1 MATTDP
7 MKDPLAFGRQLWQ
20 QWNEAVQ
27 AAAPAAKP
35 AIPDWGAALGN
46 WRELMGGGDVDLRR
60 AAEKLGGH
68 GLPFF
73 EFMQGLM
80 QRAAG
85 GAPDATDVAA
95 LWRKLMAG
103 EGNPMLDALRQASAE
118 GARGFE
124 QLFDAAQGALAPA
137 RHEMGAW
144 TQLPG
149 FGLGRERQAELGAI
163 MQAQAAHAEAV
174 QAYQRLLAKASE
186 LGMERFESKLGE
198 RSEPGRQVESMRAL
212 YDLWI
217 DAAEEAYAQVAL
229 SPEFQDAY
237 GELVNSQMR
246 LRRLQQSEIERA
258 TAQMGMPT
266 RSELDGVLRRL
277 HELQRE
283 VRTLR
288 AAQARPAARPA
299 PAAPVKSKPR
309 PKPAGKPATG
319 KKQPA
324 SKPRAAPAKAAAQT
338 TPRRRA
344 R

>member
-1 MATTDP
+1 MAANDP

-27 AAAPAAKP
+27 AASPAAKP
-35 AIPDWGAALGN
+35 ALPDWSAALSQ
-46 WRELMGGGDVDLRR
+46 WRELTGTGDVDLRR
-60 AAEKLGGH
+60 ATEKLGLH

-73 EFMQGLM
+73 DFMQGLA
-80 QRAAG
+80 QRSAG
-85 GAPDATDVAA
+85 GMPDATDVAD

-124 QLFDAAQGALAPA
+124 QLFDAVKGALGPA
-137 RHEMGAW
+137 RSEWSAW

-149 FGLGRERQAELGAI
+149 FGLGRERQAQLGAI
-163 MQAQAAHAEAV
+163 VRAQAAHAEAV

-198 RSEPGRQVESMRAL
+198 RSEPGRQLESMRAL

-246 LRRLQQSEIERA
+246 LRRLQQKEVERA
-258 TAQMGMPT
+258 AAEFGMPT

-283 VRTLR
+283 VRALR
-288 AAQARPAARPA
+288 AANAASPTPPVAGGSSRSTAARPAAKAKSSPA
-299 PAAPVKSKPR
+299 K
-309 PKPAGKPATG
+309 
-319 KKQPA
+319 
-324 SKPRAAPAKAAAQT
+324 KPRAANSKTAVKP